1 MTIKRDPSVAFIAAF
16 VLVSF
21 ADIAGI
27 LFDMPLLQQ
36 VAKPLLMPVLLVWI
50 LTFSSP
56 LPHKRLLICG
66 LLFSWLG
73 DIALML
79 EKYHAL
85 LFIAGLLCFL
95 ITHAFCISYFFKQ
108 RSPAPSLLK
117 KYPLLVL
124 IVLAYGTG
132 LVLFLLP
139 KLGDLTIPVIVYAT
153 LICTM
158 LLCSLHIFYK
168 VNRASAILYVCGA
181 VFFVLSDSLL
191 AINKFYQPFA
201 GAGVGIMLTYCAA
214 QFCIVKAFTVQ
225 RLSTS

>member
-1 MTIKRDPSVAFIAAF
+1 MKQDTSFAFIAAF
-16 VLVSF
+16 TLVSL
-21 ADIAGI
+21 ADIVGI

-36 VAKPLLMPVLLVWI
+36 VAKPLLIPALLVWV
-50 LTFSSP
+50 LTLSFP
-56 LPHKRLLICG
+56 LPYKWLLVSG

-79 EKYHAL
+79 EKQHPL
-85 LFIAGLLCFL
+85 LFIVGLVCFL
-95 ITHAFCISYFFKQ
+95 ITHAFYISYFLKQ

-124 IVLAYGTG
+124 IVLAYGVG

-168 VNRASAILYVCGA
+168 VNRTSAILYISGA

-191 AINKFYQPFA
+191 AINKFYQPFT
-201 GAGVGIMLTYCAA
+201 GAGVGIMLTYCLA
-214 QFCIVKAFTVQ
+214 QFCIVRAFILQ
-225 RLSTS
+225 R